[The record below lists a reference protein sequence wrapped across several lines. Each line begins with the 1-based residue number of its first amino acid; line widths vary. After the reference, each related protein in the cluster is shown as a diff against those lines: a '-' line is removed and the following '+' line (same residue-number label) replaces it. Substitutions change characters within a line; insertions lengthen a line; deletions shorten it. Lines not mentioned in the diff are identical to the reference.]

1 MSNAVGSLFS
11 ASGLRMLHSYVSA
24 FIAPMILFF
33 AISGSFQLFN
43 LHQAHGDYTPS
54 VVISAMAGIHKDQVF
69 SLGSHRAPE
78 RPGGPQGDKSPP
90 RGPQGGDERPQ
101 PGLSTLLLKILFLT
115 EALALVATVLL
126 GVWIGVTHPKRA
138 RSFWIVLAAGLILPV
153 VLIVV

>member
-24 FIAPMILFF
+24 FIAPMIVFF

-54 VVISAMAGIHKDQVF
+54 IVISTMAGIHKDQVF
-69 SLGSHRAPE
+69 SLESHRGPE
-78 RPGGPQGDKSPP
+78 RPAGPQGDKGPP
-90 RGPQGGDERPQ
+90 RGPQGAGERSQ
-101 PGLSTLLLKILFLT
+101 PAVGTLLLKVLFLI
-115 EALALVATVLL
+115 EALALVVTTTL

-138 RSFWIVLAAGLILPV
+138 RSFWIVLAAGVVVPI
-153 VLIVV
+153 VLIVA